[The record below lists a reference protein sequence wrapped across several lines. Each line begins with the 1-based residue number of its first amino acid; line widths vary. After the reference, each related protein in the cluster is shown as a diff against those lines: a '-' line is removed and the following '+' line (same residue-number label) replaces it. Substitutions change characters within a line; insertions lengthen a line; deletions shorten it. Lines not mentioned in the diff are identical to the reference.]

1 MSEHEKFR
9 YAQLEENHRFRAN
22 FRKTYFRKYVTGSAF
37 WAVRYDMLILWS
49 FVLLWSFL
57 FDYLIEDQFEFFADV
72 FTISIIFS
80 SATFFATLYVLVERQ
95 LYVDVVAEYDN
106 FNSVMLAF
114 AGDFFT
120 LMSSKASCK
129 ESKECM
135 LIVNQIKNI
144 ICSMPLAIVDQHS
157 SIDEGYAILPPIS
170 ISLCKDTRPI
180 TILPNN
186 LNIEVLPM
194 PEDLLQE
201 LNSYELQ
208 PNVELMID
216 MVKRRTAILTNDQFI
231 SDRIWH
237 RFSQLMDMALRQNYA
252 IKANKRVGIT
262 PPIKGVV
269 TITIYVWSIILP
281 WFLWNIFRYNML
293 WVWILLVWPIIA
305 LIGVGRVLENPFLDY
320 VTSDYAYID
329 LRLMSQDI
337 FDMIHATYAKNF
349 NCQALSTKIQS
360 DIII

>member
-1 MSEHEKFR
+1 MSNREKFR
-9 YAQLEENHRFRAN
+9 HAQLEENHRFRAN
-22 FRKTYFRKYVTGSAF
+22 FRKTYFRKYLSGSAF

-57 FDYLIEDQFEFFADV
+57 FDYLIEDEFQFFADV
-72 FTISIIFS
+72 FTIGIIFS

-95 LYVDVVAEYDN
+95 LYVDVVSEYDN
-106 FNSVMLAF
+106 FNSVMIAF
-114 AGDFFT
+114 ASDFFT
-120 LMSSKASCK
+120 LMSSRKACK
-129 ESKECM
+129 ESKDCE
-135 LIVNQIKNI
+135 LNINQVRSLV
-144 ICSMPLAIVDQHS
+144 CSMSLAIVDQHS
-157 SIDEGYAILPPIS
+157 SIDEGNAILPPIS
-170 ISLCKDTRPI
+170 IPLCKDTRPI

-186 LNIEVLPM
+186 LDIEVLPLT
-194 PEDLLQE
+194 EELLHE
-201 LNSYELQ
+201 LKTYQLQ

-216 MVKRRTAILTNDQFI
+216 MLKRRMSTLTNEQII

-237 RFSQLMDMALRQNYA
+237 RFSQLMDMALRQTYA

-281 WFLWNIFRYNML
+281 WFLWNLFRYNML
-293 WVWILLVWPIIA
+293 WVWILLVWPVVS

-329 LRLMSQDI
+329 LRLMSQET
-337 FDMIHATYAKNF
+337 FDMIQAIYAKNF
-349 NCQALSTKIQS
+349 NCQVPLTNFQS
-360 DIII
+360 EISV